1 MSGEKRIFW
10 SVVAVAV
17 VVVAAL
23 VAWPRVEAR
32 VAPRPTTAWVAI
44 EVEGSGVARVG
55 PVSIDAGTP
64 FTLHAVLEAVTRQGD
79 TVYYTE
85 APRLV
90 FPDRE
95 VGAEALRR
103 WPGERDARVLWFT
116 VEGPAPFLELGSA
129 GGVERF
135 RFAEF
140 LRSDWPFAWAVP
152 GRLASGNEERQA
164 AAGGPAE
171 LPFGTQRFQV
181 RIELYG
187 RESTVMPQQRF
198 ISWGAAMLPDRVAGF
213 PTVHAALSGP
223 PRAASEVFGLTQIE
237 IADDAGSFSSPAG
250 RDLRAT
256 LVELTRDRLA
266 FSRLPLLAEILAAAD
281 VAADQLPWQP
291 VTLGGTLAW
300 GGDVSA
306 GDLLR
311 AGGRVVVL
319 YRDAAP
325 AEGVGDTAGAAVPTI
340 ESGSG
345 DGLLDGDDLC
355 LDYVRGASVRRL
367 SEVFDLTAGGTLAWV
382 PLGSS
387 PRSARQPAGERGEE
401 GEGVLEAS
409 GPVADEP

>member
-23 VAWPRVEAR
+23 VAWPRVEQR
-32 VAPRPTTAWVAI
+32 VAPRPTAAWVAI

-64 FTLHAVLEAVTRQGD
+64 FTLHAVLEAVTRRGD
-79 TVYYTE
+79 TIYYTE
-85 APRLV
+85 APGLM

-103 WPGERDARVLWFT
+103 WPGGREARVLWFT
-116 VEGPAPFLELGSA
+116 VEGPSRFLELSSA
-129 GGVERF
+129 AGLERF

-140 LRSDWPFAWAVP
+140 LRSDWPFAWAVR
-152 GRLASGNEERQA
+152 GRLGAGNEEARSS
-164 AAGGPAE
+164 AGGDAE

-198 ISWGAAMLPDRVAGF
+198 ISWGREMLPDHSAEF

-237 IADDAGSFSSPAG
+237 IAGKEGSSSSPG
-250 RDLRAT
+250 GGELRGT
-256 LVELTRDRLA
+256 LVELTRERLA
-266 FSRLPLLAEILAAAD
+266 FSRVPLLAEVLAAAD
-281 VAADQLPWQP
+281 VAADELPWQP

-300 GGDVSA
+300 GGEISA

-325 AEGVGDTAGAAVPTI
+325 ADAGDGPVGAAVPAAA
-340 ESGSG
+340 SGPG
-345 DGLLDGDDLC
+345 DGRLDGDDLC

-367 SEVFDLTAGGTLAWV
+367 SEVFDLSAGGSLAWA

-387 PRSARQPAGERGEE
+387 PSSTRQPVGERGEE
-401 GEGVLEAS
+401 GEGVLETA
-409 GPVADEP
+409 GAIAEEP